1 MSTTHWELISKSAAT
16 NFVMGTY
23 NGSKVIPLG
32 KQTWF
37 MHGVESNQELKLS
50 HVS

>member
-16 NFVMGTY
+16 YVVMGTY

-37 MHGVESNQELKLS
+37 MYGIDQELKLT